1 MRKRVSLPMD
11 AAVRDVVVERD
22 GDVLVVRWEGDG
34 HDGDVEI
41 GVGCTPD
48 AAGHDRALTVSAAQL
63 SARIEGYGADRYYVS
78 VLSPGAGATVSA
90 ERRVPFT
97 GVTNFRDLGGYPT
110 GDGRRTRWGTV
121 FRSDALHQLT
131 DADLARYGSLGLHA
145 VYDLRGEAERDR
157 YPNPFPSLHLSL
169 LAHVESAPSAAQ
181 ADLARATDATAG
193 ERVLRELYRGML
205 ANAGPVFGRL
215 LAGLADP
222 QRLPAVFHCTGG
234 KDRTGVSAA
243 LLLEFLGVT
252 RDDVLDDYE
261 LTARYRQRA
270 QQTESYE
277 NLLATGMAP
286 EAAAVVLAAP
296 RWAMAE
302 TLQVLD
308 EEYGGA
314 EAYLTERAGLRPAT
328 LGTLRDLLTD

>member
-1 MRKRVSLPMD
+1 MA

-22 GDVLVVRWEGDG
+22 GDVLVVRWECDG
-34 HDGDVEI
+34 HGGDVEI
-41 GVGCTPD
+41 GIGSTPE
-48 AAGHDRALTVSAAQL
+48 AADHDRALAVSAAHR
-63 SARIEGYGADRYYVS
+63 SARIEGFGAGRYYVS
-78 VLSPGAGATVSA
+78 VWSPGADATVAA

-97 GVTNFRDLGGYPT
+97 GATNFRDLGGYPT
-110 GDGRRTRWGTV
+110 SDGGRTRWGTV

-145 VYDLRGEAERDR
+145 VYDLRGETERYR

-169 LAHVESAPSAAQ
+169 LAHVESAPSAAA
-181 ADLARATDATAG
+181 ADLASATDAAGG
-193 ERVLRELYRGML
+193 ERVLRELYHGML
-205 ANAGPVFGRL
+205 ANSGPVFGRL

-222 QRLPAVFHCTGG
+222 ERLPAVFHCTGG
-234 KDRTGVSAA
+234 KDRAGISAA
-243 LLLEFLGVT
+243 LLLEFLGVG

-261 LTARYRQRA
+261 LTARYRQREH
-270 QQTESYE
+270 QSESYA

-302 TLQVLD
+302 TLRALD

-314 EAYLTERAGLRPAT
+314 EAYLTERAGLEPAT
-328 LGTLRDLLTD
+328 LGKLRYLLTD

>member
-1 MRKRVSLPMD
+1 MRRRVSLPMD
-11 AAVRDVVVERD
+11 TALRDVVVERD
-22 GDVLVVRWEGDG
+22 GDVLVVRWDGDG
-34 HDGDVEI
+34 HGGDVVI
-41 GVGCTPD
+41 GVGPSPE
-48 AAGHDRALTVSAAQL
+48 AGGHVHVRTVSAAQR
-63 SARIEGYGADRYYVS
+63 SARIDGFGAGRYYVS
-78 VLSPGAGATVSA
+78 VSSPGTGPTVSA
-90 ERRVPFT
+90 ERRVPFQ

-110 GDGRRTRWGTV
+110 MDGRRTRWGTV

-145 VYDLRGEAERDR
+145 VYDLRAEAERDR
-157 YPNPFPSLHLSL
+157 YPDPFPSLHLSL
-169 LAHVESAPSAAQ
+169 LAYVESAPSAAQ
-181 ADLARATDATAG
+181 ADLARATDAEAG
-193 ERVLRELYRGML
+193 ERVLRELYLGML
-205 ANAGPVFGRL
+205 ANAGPAFGRL
-215 LAGLADP
+215 LGGLADP
-222 QRLPAVFHCTGG
+222 RRLPAVFHCTGG
-234 KDRTGVSAA
+234 KDRTGISAA

-261 LTARYRQRA
+261 LTARYRQRG

-302 TLQVLD
+302 TLQALD

-314 EAYLTERAGLRPAT
+314 ETYLTGRAGLQPGT
-328 LGTLRDLLTD
+328 LGKLRDLLTG

>member
-1 MRKRVSLPMD
+1 MD
-11 AAVRDVVVERD
+11 AAVKDVVVERD
-22 GDVLVVRWEGDG
+22 GDVLVVRWEGAG
-34 HDGDVEI
+34 QDGDVEI
-41 GVGCTPD
+41 GIGSTPQ
-48 AAGHDRALTVSAAQL
+48 AADHDRALTVSSTQR
-63 SARIEGYGADRYYVS
+63 SARIEGFGAGRYYVS
-78 VLSPGAGATVSA
+78 VSSADAGATVSA
-90 ERRVPFT
+90 ERRVPFQ
-97 GVTNFRDLGGYPT
+97 GATNFRDLGGYPT
-110 GDGRRTRWGTV
+110 SDGRRTRWGTV

-131 DADLARYGSLGLHA
+131 DADLGRYGWLGLHA

-169 LAHVESAPSAAQ
+169 LGHVESAPSAAQ
-181 ADLARATDATAG
+181 AELASAADAAAG

-243 LLLEFLGVT
+243 LLLEFLGVP

-261 LTARYRQRA
+261 LTARYRQRG

-302 TLQVLD
+302 TLQALD

-314 EAYLTERAGLRPAT
+314 EAYLTERAGLQPAT
-328 LGTLRDLLTD
+328 LGKLHDLLTD

>member
-1 MRKRVSLPMD
+1 MD
-11 AAVRDVVVERD
+11 AVDRNVVVERD
-22 GDVLVVRWEGDG
+22 GEALLVLWDI
-34 HDGDVEI
+34 DGDDADVVI
-41 GVGCTPD
+41 GVGTAPEAD
-48 AAGHDRALTVSAAQL
+48 GHVHALRVSAAQR
-63 SARIEGYGADRYYVS
+63 SARIEGLGAGRYYVS
-78 VLSPGAGATVSA
+78 VSSPGEGATVAA

-121 FRSDALHQLT
+121 FRSDALHNLT
-131 DADLARYGSLGLHA
+131 DADLTRYASLGLHA

-169 LAHVESAPSAAQ
+169 LAHMESAPSAAG
-181 ADLARATDATAG
+181 ADLASANDAAAG

-243 LLLEFLGVT
+243 LLLEFLGVP

-261 LTARYRQRA
+261 LTARYRLRE

-277 NLLATGMAP
+277 SLLAMGMAP

-296 RWAMAE
+296 RWARAE
-302 TLQVLD
+302 TLRALD
-308 EEYGGA
+308 EDYGGA
-314 EAYLTERAGLRPAT
+314 GAYLTERAGLQPAT
-328 LGTLRDLLTD
+328 LAKLREQLVS